1 MGEKQL
7 TRADKTYFSIFGAL
21 LIIFGAAMTGINN
34 SAQMVSNTSQD
45 IIERQQIVLDA
56 GHGGLDGG
64 SVAADDTVEKDINL
78 AITLKLKDILNF
90 MGFDVILTR
99 ETDVSLHDETKK
111 TTHGKKVSDLE
122 NRLDIINDHPDSIF
136 ISIHQNHFP
145 QSKYKG
151 TQVFYSSNNEESIKI
166 AQSIQQRIINDLQN
180 DNNRAIKDIG
190 TASYLMKNSKVPS
203 VLIECGFI
211 SNNEDLANLKN
222 DEYQKKFSFSVLCGL
237 MEAVNQQNQ
246 NTFTHVTDVFE

>member
-64 SVAADDTVEKDINL
+64 SVAPDDTVEKDINL

-99 ETDVSLHDETKK
+99 ETDVSYMMRLKK
-111 TTHGKKVSDLE
+111 LRMGKKYP
-122 NRLDIINDHPDSIF
+122 I
-136 ISIHQNHFP
+136 
-145 QSKYKG
+145 
-151 TQVFYSSNNEESIKI
+151 
-166 AQSIQQRIINDLQN
+166 
-180 DNNRAIKDIG
+180 
-190 TASYLMKNSKVPS
+190 
-203 VLIECGFI
+203 
-211 SNNEDLANLKN
+211 
-222 DEYQKKFSFSVLCGL
+222 
-237 MEAVNQQNQ
+237 
-246 NTFTHVTDVFE
+246 